1 MRLLL
6 EKTLSKFSEVLS
18 LDVRLSPILMP
29 FFSLFFVQS
38 FSRDHAGSFF
48 SSETEKK
55 LSSELSALKTELDLY
70 QVEMEAERQT
80 HQKEEQ
86 ALRAWVVET
95 EKQRDAAF
103 QETQKNSEAMKKECN
118 GIAGSFC
125 FLLYSNSPF
134 C

>member
-1 MRLLL
+1 
-6 EKTLSKFSEVLS
+6 
-18 LDVRLSPILMP
+18 MP
-29 FFSLFFVQS
+29 FSLFLFVQS
-38 FSRDHAGSFF
+38 FYRDHTGFFF

-55 LSSELSALKTELDLY
+55 LSSELSALKIELDLC
-70 QVEMEAERQT
+70 QAEMEAERQT

-86 ALRAWVVET
+86 ALRARVVEA
-95 EKQRDAAF
+95 EKQRDAAI
-103 QETQKNSEAMKKECN
+103 QEALKNSEAMKNLEAVKKECN